1 MITKYYINDEE
12 RKKKLKFLIL
22 NSNIK
27 KKDFIFNLKNDEAQ
41 NFFLIYFLFQV
52 YSFFLFFS

>member
-52 YSFFLFFS
+52 YSFFLFCS